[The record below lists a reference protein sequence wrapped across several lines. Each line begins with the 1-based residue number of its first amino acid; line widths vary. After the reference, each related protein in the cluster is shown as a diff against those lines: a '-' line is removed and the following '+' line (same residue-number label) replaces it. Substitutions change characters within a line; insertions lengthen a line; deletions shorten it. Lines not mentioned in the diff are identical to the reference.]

1 MEAQKGKR
9 HPDHPEHILRYLNRL
24 YNENRREYSCRA
36 TNLAEFEEWQAS
48 ARPVLRQLVGLDNIA
63 ALADSHRPSVECQ
76 DVEDMG
82 HYTRQ
87 RCFIESEPDVR
98 IFFWLLKPKGK
109 GPFPL
114 AVTPHGHN
122 PHGYNM
128 YVGEV
133 VDEAERDRMVREDR
147 DVAVQA
153 VEEGFVA
160 IAPATRGIA
169 QGGVADIS
177 HRHGGSNCR
186 SHLMHC
192 LMAGR
197 TAIGERVWDLEHL
210 ITWALTL
217 PEVDGQHIL
226 MLGNSGGGMVTTY
239 AAACDPRVT
248 IAIPSCSFSS
258 YVGPGGLIHHCDC
271 NMIPGIL
278 EFGEFWD
285 VAGLIAPRHLL
296 VVNGRYDVPRHP
308 PEVVNKATERVRAIF
323 AVAGVPDH
331 FSHQYGDAGHRFYK
345 GIMWPFVRKVLAK
358 GR

>member
-1 MEAQKGKR
+1 MEAPPTQR
-9 HPDHPEHILRYLNRL
+9 HPRHPQHVLRYLARL
-24 YNENRREYSCRA
+24 YDEDRREHACRA
-36 TNLAEFEEWQAS
+36 TSPTEFEAWQPR
-48 ARPVLRQLVGLDNIA
+48 ARPALRRLVGLDQIA
-63 ALADSHRPSVECQ
+63 ALAGRHEPSVERQ
-76 DVEDMG
+76 DVEDLG

-87 RCFIESEPDVR
+87 RCSIETEPDVP
-98 IFFWLLKPKGK
+98 IVFWLLQPKGQ

-122 PHGYNM
+122 PRGYDVYAGITRN
-128 YVGEV
+128 
-133 VDEAERDRMVREDR
+133 EAERDRMVREDR

-153 VEEGFVA
+153 VEEGFIA

-169 QGGVADIS
+169 LGSVADIS
-177 HRHGGSNCR
+177 QRHGGSDCR
-186 SHLMHC
+186 SHAMHC
-192 LMAGR
+192 LLAGR
-197 TAIGERVWDLEHL
+197 TAIGERVWDLECL
-210 ITWALTL
+210 ISWALTL
-217 PEVDGQHIL
+217 PEVDGSEVL

-239 AAACDPRVT
+239 AAACDTRVT

-271 NMIPGIL
+271 NVIPGLL

-308 PEVVNKATERVRAIF
+308 PEVVDEAIRRLSAIY

-331 FSHQYGDAGHRFYK
+331 LRHRYGQGGHRFYK
-345 GIMWPFVRKVLAK
+345 DITWPFVREVLA
-358 GR
+358 RTH